1 MANTVDEAMA
11 EQLQRLDARLAAGMP
26 RLGWKVG
33 INVPEVQQQVSLT
46 HALVGWLDG
55 ARCYASGETVPLSA
69 SAKVHAEVELCVRLA
84 RDLDARADRADALA
98 AVDAVAPALELVDYA
113 IPVKDLAGVIRSSMF
128 HYGTVLGSWQL
139 PRADIAIAADV
150 TLRVGE
156 VQAAPAR
163 AELVPSHLGELVLF
177 VAQQLA
183 AAGRQL
189 QAGDVILSGC
199 FVAKAIALRPGQT
212 AEARLG
218 DFGVVTCCAAQPSV

>member
-1 MANTVDEAMA
+1 
-11 EQLQRLDARLAAGMP
+11 MP

-33 INVPEVQQQVSLT
+33 INVPEVQRQVGLA

-55 ARCYASGETVPLSA
+55 ERCYGTGDSVPLSA
-69 SAKVHAEVELCVRLA
+69 SAKVHAEVELCVRLI
-84 RDLDARADRADALA
+84 REVDAHADRAAALA
-98 AVDAVAPALELVDYA
+98 AVDAVAPAIELVDYA
-113 IPVKDLAGVIRSSMF
+113 IPVQDLAGVIRSSMF
-128 HYGTVLGSWQL
+128 HFGTVLGSWQP

-150 TLRVGE
+150 ALRVGE

-163 AELVPSHLGELVLF
+163 AELVPGHLGDLVLF

-199 FVAKAIALRPGQT
+199 FVAKAIALRVGQT
-212 AEARLG
+212 AEAQLG
-218 DFGVVTCCAAQPSV
+218 VFGSVTCHARQA